1 MFCFSACWQALNWL
15 YVGRRVKKLSD
26 VWRRRGIHPA
36 LRIDN
41 SERNQQISAAH
52 VSIDLQN
59 TETLKKEIYE
69 ANPKFAKEQKNRT
82 SYYTKMRLRAV
93 LLMRASIKSAVKRSI
108 FV

>member
-1 MFCFSACWQALNWL
+1 MPAKNWAICGGEGDSSALWINN
-15 YVGRRVKKLSD
+15 
-26 VWRRRGIHPA
+26 PA
-36 LRIDN
+36 
-41 SERNQQISAAH
+41 RNQKISPADIF
-52 VSIDLQN
+52 IDLQN

-93 LLMRASIKSAVKRSI
+93 LLMRVSIESAVKRSI